1 MKMNESLVR
10 RRSEWYISAV
20 LARYLPQ
27 DHHIEIAGGG
37 NVGALHFSHADMN
50 LREYTFGVAA
60 GVDSDAEFFMSKIP
74 VQTGDIVC
82 LYTDGVY
89 CARKRNG
96 DPFGKSDLADT
107 VRKIIFWGGR
117 SCTKDSRGVAG
128 KGRSLGGWRRQNRT
142 GSEIE

>member
-1 MKMNESLVR
+1 
-10 RRSEWYISAV
+10 
-20 LARYLPQ
+20 
-27 DHHIEIAGGG
+27 
-37 NVGALHFSHADMN
+37 MN

-60 GVDSDAEFFMSKIP
+60 GVDSDAEFFMSRIP

-107 VRKIIFWGGR
+107 VRKNSF
-117 SCTKDSRGVAG
+117 
-128 KGRSLGGWRRQNRT
+128 LGADDLARKILEVLREKEDPSVDGDDRT
-142 GSEIE
+142 VQVLKIE